1 MKNGKNVFERFVQY
15 VDSIKAESPEKLKK
29 FYLGVVLVVLLVF
42 YMIGVVL
49 QQTETLFNPLKTFTW
64 NPLVCLRYG
73 LFTKEGWMAFLLIAA
88 VILILSVVMVP
99 KRAKIN
105 PAAGVD
111 DKGVVRKE
119 YSTYGSAR
127 KVDEEEAEKYFDVGD
142 VKEVEGMIFGQ
153 FDKKGKRVCAM
164 RAEPTDNRNVFV
176 VGSPG
181 TGKSYALIRS
191 AILQCVNRRTQGEK
205 GARGESFAVVDPKGE
220 LFRDLYKYVK
230 QRGYNSKIYNLVEP
244 EYSDAWDC
252 LAECFDEYG
261 DYSPSKTEEF
271 IDIVIANTRNS
282 DKPADE
288 FFENGEKN
296 MLAMFVNY
304 VLQRYTN
311 YVREEYREIIT
322 QLVMGMPDV
331 QITQMGK
338 VKEVF
343 NHWRYARN
351 MYGARAKM
359 YNCRIPE
366 REITETMDLI
376 QECVSAEEFY
386 EAGSRK
392 EALRK
397 IEKYFGSKESHEYNP
412 DVAHI
417 YLEEMGQEKRWILNK
432 ENLKKWCLTGISSAH
447 RCDLRNVLLE
457 LAQFLGKSAVE
468 ATEMTDTIEHGQ
480 ATPVCTFTEVYYLII
495 TMTPKDISLLF
506 SQIDL
511 SSPAGI
517 AYCTYRDASETV
529 QQSYKQGLSTRL
541 SIFKDQNIRRITS
554 NRDIDLSRVGA
565 EPTALWIKISDT
577 NKAYS
582 FLTSLFFSF
591 LIKDNTE
598 AFDHAADPDKRIPI
612 TLFID
617 EAANVGQIKALPVA
631 VANIRSRMIA
641 AVLVVQKLK
650 HLENIYGKED
660 AETILACCDY
670 LAFLGSNDENSA
682 KYMETRSGIQTI
694 QVASEREMYKKFGLD
709 SAIKNYMVTIGEGQR
724 NVYNMDEIWT
734 LEPRTMLLAKRGSY
748 IVKLNTFPWI
758 MHPDANGGNL
768 PKMLT
773 IEYAKARDKYPYFD
787 YCLDSF
793 YCYQDK
799 VAAMRRRMH
808 MELPCLDLRKEAQEL
823 LQTACA
829 MRKPDGEAQD
839 ASWNAAEEKVENIEV
854 IEQETLED
862 EEHREED
869 LSSLRKEG
877 DKTEQPNRED
887 TQEGGCPASVFMP
900 ESGDVDDRKADKYAG
915 LEENT
920 NNKMDKQGRR
930 SRGGRLV

>member
-1 MKNGKNVFERFVQY
+1 MKNGKNIFERFMQY
-15 VDSIKAESPEKLKK
+15 IDSMKAESPEKLKK
-29 FYLGVVLVVLLVF
+29 FYLGIVLVILLIF
-42 YMIGVVL
+42 YVIGVVI
-49 QQTETLFNPLKTFTW
+49 QQTKTFFNPLKTYTW

-73 LFTKEGWMAFLLIAA
+73 LFTKEGWAVFLVVAA
-88 VILILSVVMVP
+88 AILILSFVMVP

-105 PAAGVD
+105 PAADVD

-127 KVDEEEAEKYFDVGD
+127 KMSEEEAAKYFDVGD
-142 VKEVEGMIFGQ
+142 IKNVEGMIFGQ
-153 FDKKGKRVCAM
+153 FDKNGKRVCAM
-164 RAEPTDNRNVFV
+164 RAKPTDNRNVFV

-191 AILQCVNRRTQGEK
+191 AILQCINRGP
-205 GARGESFAVVDPKGE
+205 RGESFAVVDPKGE

-271 IDIVIANTRNS
+271 IDIVIVNTRSS

-322 QLVMGMPDV
+322 QLVTGMPDV
-331 QITQMGK
+331 QITQMEK

-366 REITETMDLI
+366 HEITETMDLI

-386 EAGSRK
+386 EVESRR
-392 EALRK
+392 EALK
-397 IEKYFGSKESHEYNP
+397 KMEEYFGSKESNGYNP
-412 DVAHI
+412 DVVHI
-417 YLEEMGQEKRWILNK
+417 YLEEMGQEKRWVMNK

-447 RCDLRNVLLE
+447 RCDLRAVLQE
-457 LAQFLGKSAVE
+457 LAQFLGKSAIE
-468 ATEMTDTIEHGQ
+468 AKEMTDTIEHGQ

-554 NRDIDLSRVGA
+554 NQDIDLSRVGA

-598 AFDHAADPDKRIPI
+598 AFDHAANPDKRMPI

-650 HLENIYGKED
+650 HLENIYGEED

-758 MHPDANGGNL
+758 MHPDANGGEL
-768 PKMLT
+768 PKTLT

-799 VAAMRRRMH
+799 IAAMRRRMH
-808 MELPCLDLRKEAQEL
+808 MELPCLDLRKEAQML
-823 LQTACA
+823 LQDANRRCA
-829 MRKPDGEAQD
+829 ALELDLEERDVL
-839 ASWNAAEEKVENIEV
+839 WNEAEEKVEEIET
-854 IEQETLED
+854 IEAETMEQEENTKEARSRKKGEK
-862 EEHREED
+862 EEQDILILNER
-869 LSSLRKEG
+869 
-877 DKTEQPNRED
+877 D
-887 TQEGGCPASVFMP
+887 TQEGEHTASVFVP
-900 ESGDVDDRKADKYAG
+900 ESGNVGEKKT
-915 LEENT
+915 EEPTGTGPVMNE
-920 NNKMDKQGRR
+920 KMDKQGRR
-930 SRGGRLV
+930 SRGGRLI